1 MRTARRY
8 ATLLVHAAAL
18 LVAGSAASLSGAHA
32 QVSSGPAPVAEAPAF
47 KVGDEWR
54 WTSGGRRRI
63 IALEGE
69 HTVTRLSNQECQNC
83 RAYRDKNL
91 TVVKLLDKEGNIV
104 VNDSSVGY
112 KMLDF
117 PLAVGKQWDSDVSL
131 VNRSTRVA
139 EPYKNTF
146 RVEAY
151 EEVKTKAGSFK
162 TFRITHIQ
170 QRAHSTFGANAGK
183 TWRETFWYSPEV
195 KAFVKREVNTNVQ
208 WGADWELE
216 SYSLK

>member
-1 MRTARRY
+1 MRIARRY
-8 ATLLVHAAAL
+8 ATLLNHAAAL
-18 LVAGSAASLSGAHA
+18 LIVGSAAGLFACQA
-32 QVSSGPAPVAEAPAF
+32 QVSPGPAPVAEAPAF

-54 WTSGGRRRI
+54 WTGGGRRRVTAI
-63 IALEGE
+63 EGE
-69 HTVTRLSNQECQNC
+69 HTVTPLSNQECQNC

-104 VNDSSVGY
+104 VNESSVGY
-112 KMLDF
+112 KQLDF
-117 PLAVGKQWDSDVSL
+117 PLGVGKRWESDMPL
-131 VNRSTRVA
+131 VNRTTKVV

-146 RVEAY
+146 WVEAY

-162 TFRITHIQ
+162 AFRITHIQ
-170 QRAHSTFGANAGK
+170 QRANSPYGADVGK
-183 TWRETFWYSPEV
+183 TWRDTLWYSPEV
-195 KAFVKREVNTNVQ
+195 KAFVKREVNTKVE

>member
-1 MRTARRY
+1 MRTERSCT
-8 ATLLVHAAAL
+8 TLLRHAAIL
-18 LVAGSAASLSGAHA
+18 LVLGSAAGLSAAHA
-32 QVSSGPAPVAEAPAF
+32 QVSGPSPVAEAPPF

-54 WTSGGRRRI
+54 WTGGGRRRI
-63 IALEGE
+63 IAIEGE
-69 HTVTRLSNQECQNC
+69 YTVTPLSTQGCQNC

-91 TVVKLLDKEGNIV
+91 TVVKLLDKEGKIV

-117 PLAVGKQWDSDVSL
+117 PLTVGKQWDSDVSL
-131 VNRSTRVA
+131 VNRTTKVA

-151 EEVKTKAGSFK
+151 EAVRTQAGTFKA
-162 TFRITHIQ
+162 FRITHIQ
-170 QRAHSTFGANAGK
+170 KRTHSSFSADAGK
-183 TWRETFWYSPEV
+183 DWRETTWYSPEV
-195 KAFVKREVNTNVQ
+195 KAIVKREVNTKVE